1 MTFDTTT
8 PEGVN
13 APVTKKPVTG
23 YVFPFFH
30 PSAKDSA
37 VCTPPVAPAI
47 WTLPH
52 KTPAI
57 RAQTGHREAARLEG
71 IRGRLQ
77 RPVAHLQDAD
87 DASEAV
93 GAGGGT
99 LLPAKTGA

>member
-52 KTPAI
+52 EIPAI
-57 RAQTGHREAARLEG
+57 RAQTAT
-71 IRGRLQ
+71 GRPLGSKEF
-77 RPVAHLQDAD
+77 VAVCSD
-87 DASEAV
+87 
-93 GAGGGT
+93 
-99 LLPAKTGA
+99 P